1 MSAINKPY
9 DPARGVRLDNLPP
22 FAQRMREAADL
33 VWEQGYRQP
42 FLRELGEGTLQ
53 REKFAFYLLQDYRY
67 LSDYAKVHALALTK
81 TDDTEVMQFINV
93 FDKPV
98 LIYTLE
104 SFQRHPDVDAIAVV
118 CIDGWQTMVDA
129 YAKQFNIDKLQWIVP
144 GGGSVRE
151 SIRNGVEHLEHE
163 LDPEDI
169 VIIHDGI
176 RPLIDADVL
185 TDVIQVCERYGNAVT
200 SLPYNEQIFVINQ
213 DDPSTTVQYVPRE
226 QLRRVSTPQAY
237 RYGKLLAA
245 YRKAFKENIGIHGS
259 SYTNTMMVDLG
270 ETLHFAKGS
279 DKNIKLTTK
288 GDLELFKAY
297 ITADED
303 TWLK

>member
-1 MSAINKPY
+1 MVSL
-9 DPARGVRLDNLPP
+9 ARR
-22 FAQRMREAADL
+22 
-33 VWEQGYRQP
+33 
-42 FLRELGEGTLQ
+42 LRERLFWPSERSMQKLMGRIDSLENENNRLRDALQ
-53 REKFAFYLLQDYRY
+53 AQEMILHEIR
-67 LSDYAKVHALALTK
+67 
-81 TDDTEVMQFINV
+81 
-93 FDKPV
+93 
-98 LIYTLE
+98 
-104 SFQRHPDVDAIAVV
+104 DAIS
-118 CIDGWQTMVDA
+118 GMQ
-129 YAKQFNIDKLQWIVP
+129 
-144 GGGSVRE
+144 R
-151 SIRNGVEHLEHE
+151 
-163 LDPEDI
+163 
-169 VIIHDGI
+169 
-176 RPLIDADVL
+176 IDADVL
-185 TDVIQVCERYGNAVT
+185 TDVIAVCNKYGNAVT

-213 DDPSTTVQYVPRE
+213 ENTSTTKQYVPRE

-245 YRKAFKENIGIHGS
+245 YRKAFDEHIGIYGS